1 VLAAP
6 PAPGFEVARW
16 DGQDRPVGH
25 DHGEGI
31 LLFITSGHQIVLP
44 PPGLAMLA
52 RAAEELQTYQA
63 GFRMCALGRSYV
75 EPHNT
80 RHCVCGALAATL
92 SGLAKALRKAR
103 GTTHLHALAR
113 ARRAAGQS

>member
-44 PPGLAMLA
+44 PPGLAMLD

-63 GFRMCALGRSYV
+63 GFPACVRSV
-75 EPHNT
+75 
-80 RHCVCGALAATL
+80 AATSSL
-92 SGLAKALRKAR
+92 TIPVIAFVVRLQPPYRD
-103 GTTHLHALAR
+103 
-113 ARRAAGQS
+113 